1 MEYNIRNIFLE
12 NSYKKCGGETSPTPF
27 SKKSKLSI
35 SMDQKSK
42 VLYFLL
48 LFYVQVDGYQNIYWH

>member
-48 LFYVQVDGYQNIYWH
+48 LFYAQVDGYQNIY

>member
-1 MEYNIRNIFLE
+1 MDYNIRNIFLE

-48 LFYVQVDGYQNIYWH
+48 LFYAQVDGYQNIYWH

>member
-27 SKKSKLSI
+27 AKKSKLSI

-48 LFYVQVDGYQNIYWH
+48 LFYAQVDGYQNIY

>member
-12 NSYKKCGGETSPTPF
+12 NSHKKCGGETSPTPF

-48 LFYVQVDGYQNIYWH
+48 LFYVQVDGYQNIY

>member
-48 LFYVQVDGYQNIYWH
+48 LCYAQVDGYQNIYWH

>member
-48 LFYVQVDGYQNIYWH
+48 LFYAQVDGYQNIYWH

>member
-48 LFYVQVDGYQNIYWH
+48 LFYVQVDGYQNIY

>member
-12 NSYKKCGGETSPTPF
+12 NSHKKCGETSPTPF

-48 LFYVQVDGYQNIYWH
+48 LFYVQVDGYQNIY